1 MINRRIK
8 MIEKIKKGFTLAEVL
23 ITLAI
28 IGIVAALTI
37 PTLVTNY
44 KKKIVTT
51 RLLKFYSAMKQAGI
65 YANAQGA
72 FGSMPQTD
80 DATGDDILEW
90 YESNMAMYLRV
101 QSTEKI
107 KDGILG
113 RLADGS
119 GFVLIYGG
127 HTVFCPEYKACEEG
141 IEKTG
146 NNSGMDLFTMY
157 LDGKNTFA
165 FFLGGDRGFS
175 TYDICWDGTRD
186 GAVSSTNP
194 PCEWPD
200 RAEYGCKDKHKLC
213 AKLIEIDG
221 WKIADDYPV
230 KF

>member
-51 RLLKFYSAMKQAGI
+51 RMLKFYSAMKQAGI

-101 QSTEKI
+101 QSTEKNQRRYT
-107 KDGILG
+107 G
-113 RLADGS
+113 A
-119 GFVLIYGG
+119 
-127 HTVFCPEYKACEEG
+127 AC
-141 IEKTG
+141 
-146 NNSGMDLFTMY
+146 
-157 LDGKNTFA
+157 
-165 FFLGGDRGFS
+165 
-175 TYDICWDGTRD
+175 
-186 GAVSSTNP
+186 
-194 PCEWPD
+194 
-200 RAEYGCKDKHKLC
+200 
-213 AKLIEIDG
+213 
-221 WKIADDYPV
+221 
-230 KF
+230 